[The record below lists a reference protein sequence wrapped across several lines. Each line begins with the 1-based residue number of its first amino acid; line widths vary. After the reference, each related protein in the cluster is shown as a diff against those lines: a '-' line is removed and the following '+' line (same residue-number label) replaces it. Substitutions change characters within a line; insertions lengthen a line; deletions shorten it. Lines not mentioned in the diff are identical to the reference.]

1 MIRLVIADDHPI
13 VREGLHRIVAEHPDM
28 TVVGEAADGDRLQ
41 DLLQDVTADVLLLDI
56 SMPGLPFLEMMQRLR
71 TTYPRL
77 RVLVVSAHPEDQ
89 YALRALRAGAAGYL
103 TKNHTP
109 DELAEAIRRVHQG
122 ARYVTSTLAEAL
134 AFELDPEYDRPL
146 HDRLSERE
154 YQVLVSLGAGK
165 SLKEIAAEMSL
176 SPKTVST
183 YRARVLNKLG
193 LKTTAELI
201 RFAIEQG
208 LTA

>member
-1 MIRLVIADDHPI
+1 VIRLVIADDHPI

-28 TVVGEAADGDRLQ
+28 SVVGEAADGDRLQ
-41 DLLQDVTADVLLLDI
+41 ELLQDLTADVLLLDI
-56 SMPGLPFLEMMQRLR
+56 SMPGLPFLEMMQHLR
-71 TTYPRL
+71 TTFPRL

-89 YALRALRAGAAGYL
+89 YALRSLRAGAAGYL

-122 ARYVTSTLAEAL
+122 ARFVTSTLAEAL

-154 YQVLVSLGAGK
+154 YQVLVSLGAGR
-165 SLKEIAAEMSL
+165 SLKEIAAEMAL

-201 RFAIEQG
+201 RYAIEQR
-208 LTA
+208 LTD

>member
-1 MIRLVIADDHPI
+1 VIRLVIADDHPI

-28 TVVGEAADGDRLQ
+28 TVVGEAANGDRLQ
-41 DLLQDVTADVLLLDI
+41 ELLQDVTADVLLLDI

-71 TTYPRL
+71 STYSRL

-89 YALRALRAGAAGYL
+89 YALRSLRAGAAGYL

-146 HDRLSERE
+146 HDLLSERE
-154 YQVLVSLGAGK
+154 YQVLVSLGAGT

-201 RFAIEQG
+201 RYAIEQG

>member
-28 TVVGEAADGDRLQ
+28 TVVGEAADGDHLQ
-41 DLLQDVTADVLLLDI
+41 ELLREATADVLLLDI
-56 SMPGLPFLEMMQRLR
+56 SMPGLPFLELMQRLR
-71 TTYPRL
+71 TTYPHVRI
-77 RVLVVSAHPEDQ
+77 LVVSAHPEDQ
-89 YALRALRAGAAGYL
+89 YALRSFRAGAAGYL

-109 DELAEAIRRVHQG
+109 SELAEAIRRVHQG
-122 ARYVTSTLAEAL
+122 TRYVTSTLAEAL
-134 AFELDPEYDRPL
+134 AFELDPEYDRPS

-165 SLKEIAAEMSL
+165 SLKEIAAETSL

-183 YRARVLNKLG
+183 YRARILSKLD
-193 LKTTAELI
+193 LTTTAELI
-201 RFAIEQG
+201 RYAIEHG

>member
-1 MIRLVIADDHPI
+1 VIRLVIADDHPI

-28 TVVGEAADGDRLQ
+28 TVVGEAADGDQLQ
-41 DLLQDVTADVLLLDI
+41 ELLREATADVLLLDI
-56 SMPGLPFLEMMQRLR
+56 SMPGLPFLELMQRLR
-71 TTYPRL
+71 TTYPHVRI
-77 RVLVVSAHPEDQ
+77 LVVSAHPEDQ
-89 YALRALRAGAAGYL
+89 YALRSFRAGAAGYL

-109 DELAEAIRRVHQG
+109 SELAEAIRRVHQG
-122 ARYVTSTLAEAL
+122 TRYVTSTLAEAL
-134 AFELDPEYDRPL
+134 AFELDPEYDRPP

-165 SLKEIAAEMSL
+165 SLKEIAAETSL

-183 YRARVLNKLG
+183 YRARILSKLD
-193 LKTTAELI
+193 LTTTAELI
-201 RFAIEQG
+201 RYAIEHG

>member
-1 MIRLVIADDHPI
+1 VIRLVIADDHPI

-41 DLLQDVTADVLLLDI
+41 ELLQDVTADVLLLDI

-71 TTYPRL
+71 STYSRL

-89 YALRALRAGAAGYL
+89 YALRSLRAGAAGYL

-146 HDRLSERE
+146 HDLLSERE
-154 YQVLVSLGAGK
+154 YQVLVSLGAGT

-201 RFAIEQG
+201 RYAIEQG

>member
-28 TVVGEAADGDRLQ
+28 TVVGEAADADHLQ
-41 DLLQDVTADVLLLDI
+41 ELLREGTADVLLLDI
-56 SMPGLPFLEMMQRLR
+56 SMPGLPFLELMQRLR
-71 TTYPRL
+71 TTYPHVRI
-77 RVLVVSAHPEDQ
+77 LVVSAHPEDQ
-89 YALRALRAGAAGYL
+89 YALRSFRAGAAGYL

-109 DELAEAIRRVHQG
+109 SELAEAIRRVHQG
-122 ARYVTSTLAEAL
+122 TRYVTSTLAEAL
-134 AFELDPEYDRPL
+134 AFELDPEYDRPS

-165 SLKEIAAEMSL
+165 SLKEIAAETSL

-183 YRARVLNKLG
+183 YRARILSKLG
-193 LKTTAELI
+193 LTTTAELI
-201 RFAIEQG
+201 RYAIEHG